1 MDLKCPSSSV
11 RNFRV
16 FCGKISTQKRFG
28 AYPVR
33 MKTVSAA
40 EMRELDRRTIEEFG
54 TPGEVLMERA
64 ARGLVGHILALIHAH
79 QIERPSILLIAGKG
93 NNGGD
98 AEVAHRM
105 LLEENISSN
114 LWNVQETHWATASAD
129 GFNIIVDGL
138 LGTGTSGAPRGKFA
152 EAIAFINRTKGLK
165 VAIDIPSGLNADTG
179 EAQGETVIADLTVTM
194 GLPKTGLIR
203 SESVEYTGPVETVD
217 IGIPKEYIDAVEG
230 CTDAEL
236 ITQSDVQFPRRKRN
250 SHKGTYGHVLLIG
263 GAPGMTGAIA
273 MAARAALRSGA
284 GLVSVLTPEEVVP
297 IVAQAAGPE
306 AMVRPLR
313 PSLETLL
320 AGSPRSS
327 AVAKAMADRRTTA
340 TMDSCRAGAET
351 PPVEGVRYSSI
362 LIGPG
367 LGRSDETRKMVE
379 QLLATCTIPLLLD
392 ADALRVS
399 PETIAEAKCPVVI
412 TPHPGEFATLFE
424 TTVEQVQ
431 ADRWAAARSAA
442 ERTCNIVVLKGARTI
457 VAAPGEKLA
466 VNSTGNPGM
475 AKGGSGDVLAGLL
488 AGLLAQGIDPLQAT
502 KTAVWLH
509 GKAGDLAAAENTE
522 AAMTATDLIDA
533 FRSLSM

>member
-1 MDLKCPSSSV
+1 
-11 RNFRV
+11 
-16 FCGKISTQKRFG
+16 
-28 AYPVR
+28 
-33 MKTVSAA
+33 MKTVSAT

-64 ARGLVGHILALIHAH
+64 ARGLIDQLLTLIQIH
-79 QIERPSILLIAGKG
+79 QIKRPSVLLIAGKG

-105 LLEENISSN
+105 LLAKNVSSN
-114 LWNVQETHWATASAD
+114 LWKIDEIDWSAASAD

-152 EAIAFINRTKGLK
+152 EAITFINRANGLK

-179 EAQGETVIADLTVTM
+179 EPQGETVRADLTISM

-203 SESVEYTGPVETVD
+203 PESIEHTGPIETVD
-217 IGIPKEYIDAVEG
+217 IGIPAEYINTTEG
-230 CTDAEL
+230 CVNAEL
-236 ITQSDVQFPRRKRN
+236 ITQSDVTLPERKRD
-250 SHKGTYGHVLLIG
+250 SHKGSYGHVLLIG

-284 GLVSVLTPEEVVP
+284 GLVSVLTPEEVVST
-297 IVAQAAGPE
+297 VAQTAGPE
-306 AMVRPLR
+306 AMVKPL
-313 PSLETLL
+313 P
-320 AGSPRSS
+320 
-327 AVAKAMADRRTTA
+327 
-340 TMDSCRAGAET
+340 T
-351 PPVEGVRYSSI
+351 PPFGHPSRGGDSIRAHSRSFAVELSAFDAV

-379 QLLATCTIPLLLD
+379 QLLATCTVPLVLD
-392 ADALRVS
+392 ADALSVS
-399 PETIAEAKCPVVI
+399 PETIAAAKCPVVI
-412 TPHPGEFATLFE
+412 TPHPGEFATLFK
-424 TTVEQVQ
+424 TTVDQVR

-442 ERTCNIVVLKGARTI
+442 ERTGNIVVLKGARTI

-488 AGLLAQGIDPLQAT
+488 AGLLAQGIEPVLAT

-509 GKAGDLAAAENTE
+509 GKAGDLAAAKNTE
-522 AAMTATDLIDA
+522 SAMTATDLIDA
-533 FRSLSM
+533 FRELRAIL

>member
-1 MDLKCPSSSV
+1 
-11 RNFRV
+11 
-16 FCGKISTQKRFG
+16 
-28 AYPVR
+28 

-54 TPGEVLMERA
+54 TPGEMLMERA
-64 ARGLVGHILALIHAH
+64 ARGLVEQILRLTQAH
-79 QIERPSILLIAGKG
+79 RIAYPSILLIAGKG

-105 LLEENISSN
+105 LLEKNISSN
-114 LWNVQETHWATASAD
+114 LWNIEEINWETASSK
-129 GFNIIVDGL
+129 GFNIFVDGL

-152 EAIAFINRTKGLK
+152 EAIRFINRAKGLK

-194 GLPKTGLIR
+194 GLPKTGLIH
-203 SESVEYTGPVETVD
+203 SESVETTGPIETVD
-217 IGIPKEYIDAVEG
+217 IGIPAEYIEATEG
-230 CTDAEL
+230 CTEAEL
-236 ITQSDVQFPRRKRN
+236 IVQSDVQLPRRKRN

-306 AMVRPLR
+306 VMVHGFP
-313 PSLETLL
+313 TLGKIKGVQ
-320 AGSPRSS
+320 AQPASK
-327 AVAKAMADRRTTA
+327 VWKNADA
-340 TMDSCRAGAET
+340 
-351 PPVEGVRYSSI
+351 I

-367 LGRSDETRKMVE
+367 LGRSEESRTAVE
-379 QLLATCTIPLLLD
+379 NLIKACDVPLVLD
-392 ADALRVS
+392 ADALSVS
-399 PETIAEAKCPVVI
+399 PETIAAAKCPVVL
-412 TPHPGEFATLFE
+412 TPHPGEFATLFGME
-424 TTVEQVQ
+424 TSQVQ

-466 VNSTGNPGM
+466 INSTGNPGM

-488 AGLLAQGIDPLQAT
+488 TGLLAQGIEPFQAT

-509 GKAGDLAAAENTE
+509 GKAGDLAAAEKTE
-522 AAMTATDLIDA
+522 AAMTATDLSDA
-533 FRSLSM
+533 FRALLT